1 MRKLF
6 LFVHNELRLIFR
18 DKRALLLLYLMPAL
32 LVFVLSSVLS
42 HLYENQTPRLSLLIH
57 SASQSAISDKIAAE
71 LRQTQK
77 RVEFVDVLPKTAPAD
92 FDLLIH
98 VPSNLSDLLRKSS
111 ETSEIPKEKV
121 EFVFYKFL
129 DPFQKTFLMKEFVR
143 MLQSTV
149 IEEINAEI
157 ANREE
162 AGGMQLVSDPSSL
175 IVERLDLGAR
185 ILPPLSFSLAS
196 WSLFAIFFIVIPFSN
211 AFFRD
216 WTNHIFVRF
225 RSLGVSKFL
234 IFAGR
239 VLAFVIVNFTQFLF
253 LLILSFYVFPLVLG
267 TPLAISSGSLLPIF
281 VVVLFC
287 SAAATA
293 FALFISCLVKTQ
305 EQASALGAFSVVIL
319 SLLGGV
325 MIPSIFMPEY
335 LTKYISIFSPLYWGL
350 SAFAEALQLQ
360 LDWQIFLRQ
369 LLILSLFSVFFYT
382 AALRMFRWEK

>member
-1 MRKLF
+1 MKKLF

-42 HLYENQTPRLSLLIH
+42 HLYENQVPRLSLLIH
-57 SASQSAISDKIAAE
+57 SESQSTISDKIASE
-71 LRQTQK
+71 LRKTQK
-77 RVEFVDVLPKTAPAD
+77 RVEFTDVLPEKAPKG

-98 VPSNLSDLLRKSS
+98 VPSNLSQLLRKSPDA
-111 ETSEIPKEKV
+111 SEIPAGRV

-129 DPFQKTFLMKEFVR
+129 DPFQKTFMMKEFVR

-157 ANREE
+157 VNREE
-162 AGGMQLVSDPSSL
+162 SGGMQLVSDPSSL
-175 IVERLDLGAR
+175 IVERQDLGAR

-225 RSLGVSKFL
+225 RALGVSKVL
-234 IFAGR
+234 IFSGR
-239 VLAFVIVNFTQFLF
+239 VLAFVFVNFTQFLF
-253 LLILSFYVFPLVLG
+253 LLLLSLYVFPLVLG
-267 TPLAISSGSLLPIF
+267 APLAIASSSLLPIF
-281 VVVLFC
+281 AVVLCC

-293 FALFISCLVKTQ
+293 FALFVSCLVKTQ

-335 LTKYISIFSPLYWGL
+335 MTKYISIFSPLYWGL
-350 SAFAEALQLQ
+350 SAFAEAFQVQ
-360 LDWQIFLRQ
+360 LDSGLFLRQ
-369 LLILSLFSVFFYT
+369 LLVLLAFAVFFYT